1 MTKYKSYDVL
11 NESFIEDV
19 KSLVKE
25 EFFNHYYLIN
35 IIGEVFNRRAQF
47 NDAFTFTSSE
57 NSWIIGFSAF
67 GEFLLYGKNW
77 NDEQVDLVSKKIKQS
92 NLENGFHLAGTFAL
106 LQELKSKILIKTEI
120 FKERIFYSCDTLV
133 KSQDKTNANVG
144 SGEMKYHT
152 EITQMVCDY
161 FEHEYKG
168 QNPKEFSQ
176 MLPQT
181 LNQIQNGTIWQITT
195 PEGIVGFCSIIETS
209 VGLPIIGSFFIK
221 EMQRNQGLGKMLL
234 EEVTQNLLNDF
245 EEVWLMSDKSDIP
258 SNKIFVKLGFK
269 PVYETGDYIVLK

>member
-1 MTKYKSYDVL
+1 LTKYKSYDVL